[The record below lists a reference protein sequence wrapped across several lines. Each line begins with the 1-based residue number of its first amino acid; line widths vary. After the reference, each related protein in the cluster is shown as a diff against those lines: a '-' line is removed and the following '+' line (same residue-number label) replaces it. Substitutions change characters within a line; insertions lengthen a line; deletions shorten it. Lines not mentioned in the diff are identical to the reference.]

1 MTEKKNEE
9 LKRNEQKVEE
19 SNVMDEKVEK
29 VEEQKTKLFVERESF
44 TGSDG
49 RTYWNYVLRAKI
61 LNKEKNIHFSPKD
74 KGGYSVL
81 ELLFELSDKAELVMT
96 TSTMKDDAGKRTRY
110 TSYKLVTYD
119 EEEIPYEAT
128 VKPTAESDKNLLV
141 MVLRTLEKK
150 GVW

>member
-1 MTEKKNEE
+1 MNEKKNEE
-9 LKRNEQKVEE
+9 MKRNEVKVEE
-19 SNVMDEKVEK
+19 SKVLDEKVEK
-29 VEEQKTKLFVERESF
+29 IEEQKTKLFVERESF

-74 KGGYSVL
+74 KGGYGVL

-119 EEEIPYEAT
+119 EEETPYEAT

-150 GVW
+150 GE

>member
-119 EEEIPYEAT
+119 EDEIPYEAT

-150 GVW
+150 GV

>member
-150 GVW
+150 GV